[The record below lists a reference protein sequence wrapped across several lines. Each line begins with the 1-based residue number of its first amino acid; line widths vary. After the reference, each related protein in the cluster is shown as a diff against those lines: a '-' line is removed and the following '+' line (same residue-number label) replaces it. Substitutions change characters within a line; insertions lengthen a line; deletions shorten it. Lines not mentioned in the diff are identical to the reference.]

1 MKHAADAPRF
11 TVLHGVLLATLYFS
25 QGLPSGF
32 LAHALPALMAQHGVP
47 VQYIG
52 LLKLLALPWFLK
64 FLWAPIIDRRAA
76 FAPFHRAG
84 AHRGWILLLQSA
96 VIALLLALSLLPQ
109 AWLFGAGIL
118 GFALLL
124 MSLNLAAATQD
135 IATDGLAVRL
145 LPEALRGLGNSLQ
158 VSGYKLGMILSGNLL
173 LIALPTLGWSTS
185 FQAMALLLL
194 LASVPALLFREPP
207 REPGAT
213 QLHAQEHAQEHA
225 QVPTQAYWRDG
236 FAAFMARPGMAL
248 WLCVLLTYKIADSF
262 GSAMIK
268 PLLVH
273 SGYTLAQVGQFSL
286 AGMVAGMIAAFV
298 AGGIYYRLGWRVSLL
313 LFGLLQALG
322 LGAYALVAA
331 GLASDAQVYAIAVFE
346 QVADGMSTVALFALM
361 MRYCREGH
369 EGGDY
374 TLQVCLH
381 MVVAGVLGMT
391 SGFVVERV
399 GYVPHFSLA
408 LAAGLLALLPVAMLC
423 RQGAPRTAPRDGSRT
438 RASG

>member
-1 MKHAADAPRF
+1 MRGDIVPPNF
-11 TVLHGVLLATLYFS
+11 TALHGVLLASLYFS

-32 LAHALPALMAQHGVP
+32 LAQALPALAAEHGVP

-64 FLWAPIIDRRAA
+64 FLWAPLIDRRPA

-84 AHRGWILLLQSA
+84 AHRGWILLLQSV
-96 VIALLLALSLLPQ
+96 VIALLLTLALVPQ
-109 AWLFGAGIL
+109 KFLFGPGLVVFVLI
-118 GFALLL
+118 
-124 MSLNLAAATQD
+124 SLAINLAASTQD

-145 LPEALRGLGNSLQ
+145 LPESLRGLGNSLQ

-173 LIALPTLGWSTS
+173 LIALPSLGWSTT
-185 FQAMALLLL
+185 FQALAALLLL
-194 LASVPALLFREPP
+194 ATVPVWLFREPP
-207 REPGAT
+207 RVRERAAADGRTAP
-213 QLHAQEHAQEHA
+213 
-225 QVPTQAYWRDG
+225 PTQAYWKDG
-236 FAAFMARPGMAL
+236 FAAFMARPGMGL
-248 WLCVLLTYKIADSF
+248 WLTVLLTYKIADSY

-273 SGYTLAQVGQFSL
+273 SGHSLEQVGTISL

-331 GLASDAQVYAIAVFE
+331 GLASQPQVVAIAVFE
-346 QVADGMSTVALFALM
+346 QVADAMSTVALFALM
-361 MRYCREGH
+361 MRYCRDGH

-374 TLQVCLH
+374 TLQACLH
-381 MVVAGVLGMT
+381 MVVAGVLAMA
-391 SGFVVERV
+391 SGFVVQRV
-399 GYVPHFSLA
+399 GYVVHFSLA
-408 LAAGLLALLPVAMLC
+408 LGVGLLALVPVAMLC
-423 RQGAPRTAPRDGSRT
+423 RQGAPRPAAT
-438 RASG
+438 RANRTDASS